1 MSEVGQADGIATLDE
16 AGKVPLTQLDID
28 EKIQDVAAGLITSGT
43 HTNLTATYDDVTG
56 KINDQGGISVETA
69 GHFKDLLH
77 KLEIFFIEKYKFEKG
92 L

>member
-1 MSEVGQADGIATLDE
+1 MRPSSQELSECYRFVT
-16 AGKVPLTQLDID
+16 
-28 EKIQDVAAGLITSGT
+28 
-43 HTNLTATYDDVTG
+43 DVTG